1 MQTLFLVLVLTLLT
15 PATECGTTYESS
27 AFVTRAAPAPKLLK
41 IAADRAARR
50 QRLHDLGT
58 AAMNA
63 HVNQAR
69 WTAAASELISDEDN
83 VARTQ
88 RCSRRRSL
96 LAVAAACT
104 VLKPAVASSAV
115 SIRAVKKAIVNI
127 VRVRQGAL
135 LLEGRLDEN
144 LLDGFQD
151 GIKLLAMDTDLRNN
165 VKVACEGLSELGL
178 ESRQQDAEY
187 RADRVVQ
194 FLSQI
199 VEYDGWDKM
208 NRMDIREKFQQM
220 TPEKIKFAKKGF
232 TEVIWLLDLFLDFVI
247 INVLFCCVL

>member
-1 MQTLFLVLVLTLLT
+1 MQLLDDCGNGLLRLLLVLTLLT
-15 PATECGTTYESS
+15 PATECGTAYVSS
-27 AFVTRAAPAPKLLK
+27 AFVTRAAPAPKLM
-41 IAADRAARR
+41 R
-50 QRLHDLGT
+50 
-58 AAMNA
+58 A

-69 WTAAASELISDEDN
+69 WTAAASELISDVDY
-83 VARTQ
+83 VALAQ

-96 LAVAAACT
+96 LAVAAATCT
-104 VLKPAVASSAV
+104 VLKPDVALSAV

-232 TEVIWLLDLFLDFVI
+232 TEVILLMLDFVI
-247 INVLFCCVL
+247 VNVLLCCAL

>member
-1 MQTLFLVLVLTLLT
+1 MQLLDDCGNGLLRLLLVLTLLT
-15 PATECGTTYESS
+15 PATECGTAYVSS
-27 AFVTRAAPAPKLLK
+27 AFVTRAAPAPKLM
-41 IAADRAARR
+41 R
-50 QRLHDLGT
+50 
-58 AAMNA
+58 A

-69 WTAAASELISDEDN
+69 WTAAASELISDVDY
-83 VARTQ
+83 VALAQ

-96 LAVAAACT
+96 LAVAAATCT
-104 VLKPAVASSAV
+104 VLKPDVALSAV

-232 TEVIWLLDLFLDFVI
+232 TEVIWLLDFVLDFVI